1 MCENGLRALPC
12 LVGEARGVGLPSPFP
27 GLEEREGKPEM
38 SISFPKKEDKLRIWS
53 EFLTTMSTMV
63 NKQTI
68 ETWLKPMEL
77 LSIDGKTIAVQCPS
91 KFFMDWVMEH
101 HRDNITYAFRQILGF
116 EPELKFVNGNT
127 SPDELISR
135 RVGVPPPRVS
145 FGVKRKNNYLGDQLN
160 PKYTFDEFVVG
171 SNSRMTYAACMAV
184 SEKPA
189 VVYNPLF
196 IYGGVGLGKTHLMQA
211 IGHFVLENNPE
222 LKVHYSS
229 AETFMNELISAIR
242 LGNSH
247 EFREKYRSVD
257 ILLIDDVQFLAGKES
272 TQEEFFH
279 TFNSLHGSRKQ
290 IVVTSDRPPKEIP
303 TLEERLVSRFEWG
316 LITDIQPPDYE
327 TRLAI
332 LRKKVEKDK
341 VEMPDDVLAL
351 IADSVKSNIRE
362 LEGSL
367 VKLLVHASV
376 YKKDIDLEMAKEVL
390 KDFIKNTKKKIN
402 IATIQK
408 VTAQHYRVPVEAM
421 KSKIRTAKYAFPRQ
435 VAIYLTRELTNCSLT
450 QIGQRFG
457 GRDHTT
463 VIHACQKISELLE
476 RDVALKAAVREIKK
490 DLS

>member
-1 MCENGLRALPC
+1 MTRTLHTEAKKGLT
-12 LVGEARGVGLPSPFP
+12 
-27 GLEEREGKPEM
+27 M
-38 SISFPKKEDKLRIWS
+38 SISMPKDERNLDRIWND
-53 EFLTTMSTMV
+53 FLTTINTMV
-63 NKQTI
+63 SKQTI
-68 ETWLKPMEL
+68 ETWFKPMHL
-77 LSIDGKTIAVQCPS
+77 QSIKDDRVVIECPS
-91 KFFMDWVMEH
+91 KFFIDWVMEH
-101 HRDNITYAFRQILGF
+101 HRDKIAYALRKVLGA
-116 EPELKFVNGNT
+116 EPDLRFVNANE
-127 SPDELISR
+127 SPDEILAKRISAQQHQQ
-135 RVGVPPPRVS
+135 PSHQQPR
-145 FGVKRKNNYLGDQLN
+145 KKPHYKGDQLN
-160 PKYTFDEFVVG
+160 PKYTFSEFVVG

-211 IGHFVLENNPE
+211 IGHHILDNNLS
-222 LKVHYSS
+222 LKLHYSS
-229 AETFMNELISAIR
+229 AETFMNELITAIR

-247 EFREKYRSVD
+247 EFRERYRSVD
-257 ILLIDDVQFLAGKES
+257 ILLIDDIQFLAGKES

-279 TFNSLHGSRKQ
+279 TFNALHGSRRQ

-316 LITDIQPPDYE
+316 LITDIQTPDYE

-341 VEMPDDVLAL
+341 VDIPDDVLAL

-376 YKKDIDLEMAKEVL
+376 YKRDIDYEMAKEVL
-390 KDFIKNTKKKIN
+390 KDFIKTSTRKIS

-408 VTAQHYRVPVEAM
+408 VVAQHFRVPVDAM

-435 VAIYLTRELTNCSLT
+435 VAIYLSRELTSCSLT

-463 VIHACQKISELLE
+463 IIHACQKISDLLE
-476 RDVALKAAVREIKK
+476 RDVSLKASIHQLRK
-490 DLS
+490 DLM